1 VTNTIIVN
9 AKDESLSKVI
19 IELIGRL
26 DESAKPSGA
35 LEVRSLSTGSG
46 SKQLE
51 KALRAILQAP
61 RPTGPQQPQQP
72 GQQPG
77 QGTTNTPQDGQQ
89 NILSGEASGTIII
102 QGDGE

>member
-1 VTNTIIVN
+1 
-9 AKDESLSKVI
+9 
-19 IELIGRL
+19 

-61 RPTGPQQPQQP
+61 RPAGPQQPQQP
-72 GQQPG
+72 GQQTG
-77 QGTTNTPQDGQQ
+77 QGAASVQQDGQQ
-89 NILSGEASGTIII
+89 DVTSGPTGGTIII

>member
-9 AKDESLSKVI
+9 AKDEGLSKVI

-61 RPTGPQQPQQP
+61 RPAGPQQPQQP

-77 QGTTNTPQDGQQ
+77 QVAPNTPQDGQQ
-89 NILSGEASGTIII
+89 NVPSEATGGTIII
-102 QGDGE
+102 QGEGE